1 MSAPAPRVVS
11 VQAGPIRDELFG
23 SKRMTTAIC
32 KGPVTGLAR
41 IGTLGLEGDQQA
53 DRRYHGG
60 PSRALCCYVR
70 EHQEAWAREWGR
82 EVHSGEFGENLTI
95 SGLDE
100 TSAHIGDRFR
110 FGTAVI
116 EIASAR
122 GPCGTLAA
130 RLGVPDIVL
139 RIRARGWTGWYCR
152 VVEPGEA
159 TAGGALELVHRHP
172 AAISVAEAYR
182 IKLNKRGPTED
193 VRRLL
198 AVEALCPEWRGK
210 LEARLA

>member
-1 MSAPAPRVVS
+1 MTGPAARVVS
-11 VQAGPIRDELFG
+11 VQAGGVREEFFG
-23 SKRMTTAIC
+23 AKRMTTAIC
-32 KGPVTGLAR
+32 KRPVAGIAR
-41 IGTLGLEGDQQA
+41 IGMSGVEGDEQA
-53 DRRYHGG
+53 DRRHHGG

-70 EHQEAWAREWGR
+70 EHQEAWAGEWGR
-82 EVHSGEFGENLTI
+82 EVRPGDFGENLTI

-100 TSAHIGDRFR
+100 TSTHIGDRFR
-110 FGTAVI
+110 FGSALI

-130 RLGVPDIVL
+130 RLGVSDIVL
-139 RIRARGWTGWYCR
+139 RIRANGWTGWYCR
-152 VVEPGEA
+152 VVEPGDA
-159 TAGGALELVHRHP
+159 AAGGALERVYRHP
-172 AAISVAEAYR
+172 AGISVAEAYR
-182 IKLNKRGPTED
+182 IKLNKRGPDEE